1 MPVSLSSPDPGP
13 LSQLLDRAKSGDPA
27 AEAELFQ
34 LAEHELKQM
43 ARKRLAAERDDH
55 TLQPTALV
63 NEVYL
68 RLFRGADLQ
77 GVSGRLHFFALA
89 SKVMR
94 QILVDHARKHHASR
108 RGGEMQFVDLEFAE
122 LQPSSQRVDLVD
134 LDRSLSKLEA
144 ASPRAGRLVE
154 LCFFTGLTIADAAEV
169 LGVSSRTLHR
179 DWKIARAMLFKEI
192 YGDAGINLGP
202 TL

>member
-1 MPVSLSSPDPGP
+1 
-13 LSQLLDRAKSGDPA
+13 
-27 AEAELFQ
+27 
-34 LAEHELKQM
+34 
-43 ARKRLAAERDDH
+43 
-55 TLQPTALV
+55 
-63 NEVYL
+63 
-68 RLFRGADLQ
+68 
-77 GVSGRLHFFALA
+77 
-89 SKVMR
+89 
-94 QILVDHARKHHASR
+94 
-108 RGGEMQFVDLEFAE
+108 MQFVDLEFAE